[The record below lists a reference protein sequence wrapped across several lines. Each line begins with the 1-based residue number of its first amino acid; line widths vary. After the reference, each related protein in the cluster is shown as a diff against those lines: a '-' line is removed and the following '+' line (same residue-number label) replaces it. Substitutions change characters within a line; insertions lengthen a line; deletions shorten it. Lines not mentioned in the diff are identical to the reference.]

1 LKTESQYK
9 WKYEGNKVHLLLNSE
24 LLEELTQSIWAID
37 NSKVEYAR
45 ETITE
50 VIEKIKK
57 AINILR
63 LQLTVMFDNT
73 RVIQSDDDTKINKAE
88 NRALL

>member
-57 AINILR
+57 SNKHIKIAVDSDVR
-63 LQLTVMFDNT
+63 QY
-73 RVIQSDDDTKINKAE
+73 QSNPVG
-88 NRALL
+88 

>member
-1 LKTESQYK
+1 LY
-9 WKYEGNKVHLLLNSE
+9 NSE

-57 AINILR
+57 SNKHIKIAVGSDVR
-63 LQLTVMFDNT
+63 QY
-73 RVIQSDDDTKINKAE
+73 QSNPVG
-88 NRALL
+88 

>member
-1 LKTESQYK
+1 M
-9 WKYEGNKVHLLLNSE
+9 LNSE
-24 LLEELTQSIWAID
+24 LLEELTRSIWAID

-57 AINILR
+57 KNNMGVGR
-63 LQLTVMFDNT
+63 LFDKT
-73 RVIQSDDDTKINKAE
+73 RVIQSLATRMMRLKSTKQKIRRYVNATQRVK
-88 NRALL
+88 RLS